1 LVALKTVFVE
11 LFQPFIA
18 AFVASL
24 RAVNSTAVALSNS
37 ASEPTRWNFAKALE
51 GWDATF
57 DKLLKGLENKAAEV
71 RFCLNGSSR
80 VLTEPRSAFQDRKSR
95 LRPTARPHPTT
106 PSPGSS
112 DVDTRGRYSLFSSAS
127 AHGGY

>member
-1 LVALKTVFVE
+1 LSALKTVFVK

-24 RAVNSTAVALSNS
+24 HAVNSTAVALSNA

-51 GWDATF
+51 GWDTAF

-71 RFCLNGSSR
+71 RSCPERANLP
-80 VLTEPRSAFQDRKSR
+80 LTHSHAWWCRIASLACIPRLDQRRPRLALVPVTSMPVGVIYLSHPAF
-95 LRPTARPHPTT
+95 A
-106 PSPGSS
+106 
-112 DVDTRGRYSLFSSAS
+112 Y
-127 AHGGY
+127 GG